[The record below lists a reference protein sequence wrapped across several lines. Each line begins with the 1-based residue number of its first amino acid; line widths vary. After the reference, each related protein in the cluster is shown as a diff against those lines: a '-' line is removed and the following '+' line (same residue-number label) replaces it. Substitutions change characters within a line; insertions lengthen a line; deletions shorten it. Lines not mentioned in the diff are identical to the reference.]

1 MLKEIL
7 WTDSVSSVDTILHIA
22 DVHIR
27 NYKRHEEYRIVF
39 DKLYTFCKEKVKE
52 NPNTI
57 IYLAGDIV
65 HSKTDMTPELIDLV
79 TEFLD
84 TLSKI
89 APTILI
95 AGNHDCN
102 LNNRSRMD
110 ALSPIVSM
118 INSDLN
124 ILFYLKET
132 GVYTLKNVDFVLN
145 SVYEKPENFIL
156 AENVES
162 DNTKIVLFHG
172 AIDMASTDMG
182 TFMKNK
188 SLTMEKFDGYDYGMF
203 GDIHK
208 FQYLDVGCKFAYAG
222 SLIQQNFGEGLE
234 HGIIE
239 WDIKNGKS
247 KFIEIKND
255 WSFHTIE
262 VEDGKIT
269 RDSSNYSKNNI
280 VRIKSTNTNNSDL
293 FNIITDIKTKINV
306 VDVRVQ
312 RVSNKLTNTNNIT
325 NKIIG
330 DIRDISYQNKLI
342 KTFIKNKFSVT
353 DEILNKVEDVNSKIN
368 KKLKDTDIVRNVVW
382 QPIRFEFDNMFSY
395 GEGNVVNFDT
405 MNGIYGLFAPNA
417 SGKSSILD
425 ALMFCLFDKCSRT
438 FKASQVMN
446 NRQNSFKCKLHFM
459 IGEIDYYIERVATR
473 DKKGNAKVIVNFYYI
488 KDGDKHSLN
497 GEDRDGTNFTI
508 RKYIGTYD
516 DFILTAMSVQGNN
529 TNFIDKA
536 QRERKDLLAQFLD
549 LDLFEELNSIA
560 TEEVKEVQSLIK
572 EFGKQD
578 YSTKIANSKVK
589 YKECFDKM
597 DELTSQREYLK
608 RRNEEINNEI
618 VELNKQIVNI
628 EEIEDID
635 DTESIGNLNEKIENC
650 RKKLVLTNAEIVDIE
665 LDLVTYN
672 KKVEELNE
680 TILEYKEEELTNK
693 KDYFDRQTKLLSQR
707 QSELSNAELRLD
719 HCVKKIDNLKNH
731 EYDPNC
737 QYCVNNVFVKDAEE
751 AKRLLWGLQQDRDE
765 LKHEVNHIKTE
776 LDENESVYQLYDK
789 LIQFKKK
796 LSEIENFMLNL
807 NKDLLEKKET
817 KISIELNCNNIK
829 TKLEKIESN
838 KLIVESNMKFKGLL
852 SEITKEKQTIS
863 DEIKSLEEEIIETSG
878 DLKINEQAIQECEKS
893 LDKLKELEK
902 EFYAYDYYLK
912 AVNRNGVPYELISEA
927 LPRIQTETN
936 NILGQIVDF
945 QVLFDTDGKSIN
957 TYIVYDDEKFWP
969 LELSSG
975 MEKFISS
982 LAIRNA
988 LVQVSS
994 LPRPNFI
1001 AIDEGLG
1008 VMDPNVM
1015 TNFSLFL
1022 EYLKTQF
1029 DFVIIISHIDIVKDI
1044 VDSQIEIKKENGYSK
1059 IYA

>member
-7 WTDSVSSVDTILHIA
+7 QTNSIVQVEKIIHIA

-27 NYKRHEEYRIVF
+27 NYKRHDEYRSVF
-39 DKLYTFCKEKVKE
+39 KKLYDFCKLKVEE
-52 NPNTI
+52 NKNTI

-84 TLSKI
+84 TLSRI

-110 ALSPIVSM
+110 ALSPIVSL
-118 INSDLN
+118 IDSDFN
-124 ILFYLKET
+124 NLFYLKET
-132 GVYTLKNVDFVLN
+132 GVYTLKNIDFVLN
-145 SVYEKPENFIL
+145 SVYEKPENFISPDDI
-156 AENVES
+156 EG

-188 SLTMEKFDGYDYGMF
+188 SLTMEKFDGFDYGMF

-208 FQYLDVGCKFAYAG
+208 FQYLDVDCKFAYAG
-222 SLIQQNFGEGLE
+222 SLIQQNFGEGLN

-262 VEDGKIT
+262 VEDGKIKK
-269 RDSSNYSKNNI
+269 DSSNYSKNNI
-280 VRIKSTNTNNSDL
+280 VRIKSTNTSNSDL

-306 VDVRVQ
+306 IDIRVQ
-312 RVSNKLTNTNNIT
+312 RVSNKLTSANTQTKN
-325 NKIIG
+325 IIG
-330 DIRDISYQNKLI
+330 DIRDIEYQNKLI
-342 KTFIKNKFSVT
+342 KNFVKTGFNVT
-353 DEILNKVEDVNSKIN
+353 DEILNKIEEINVKIN
-368 KKLKDTDIVRNVVW
+368 TKLKDTDIVRNVVW
-382 QPIRFEFDNMFSY
+382 QPIKFEFDNMFSY
-395 GEGNVVNFDT
+395 GEGNVIHFEG

-459 IGEIDYYIERVATR
+459 IGEVDYYIERTATR

-488 KDGDKHSLN
+488 KDGDKQSLN

-529 TNFIDKA
+529 TNFVDKA

-560 TEEVKEVQSLIK
+560 GEEVKEVQALIK
-572 EFGKQD
+572 EFSKQD
-578 YSTKIANSKVK
+578 YSTKIANSRIK
-589 YKECFDKM
+589 YKECFEKM
-597 DELTSQREYLK
+597 DELTSQKDYLQK
-608 RRNEEINNEI
+608 NAEEINDQL
-618 VELNKQIVNI
+618 VQLNKELITL
-628 EEIEDID
+628 EDID
-635 DTESIGNLNEKIENC
+635 DEDKIEDLQEKIETH
-650 RKKLVLTNAEIVDIE
+650 RKKIVSINEEMMDIE
-665 LDLVTYN
+665 LDLVRFGN
-672 KKVEELNE
+672 KSNQIDKNISELNE
-680 TILEYKEEELTNK
+680 EELVNK
-693 KDYFDRQTKLLSQR
+693 KQHLDEKTKFLSQR
-707 QSELSNAELRLD
+707 QSDLSNAQLKLD
-719 HCVKKIDNLKNH
+719 HCLKKIENLTNH

-737 QYCVNNVFVKDAEE
+737 PFCVNNVFVKDAED
-751 AKRLLWGLQQDRDE
+751 AKRSLWGYEQDRDE
-765 LKHEVNHIKTE
+765 LKLEVKY
-776 LDENESVYQLYDK
+776 LKDEIDSQQSVYDLIDK
-789 LIQFKKK
+789 LEKYKKEK
-796 LSEIENFMLNL
+796 SETDKFIIS
-807 NKDLLEKKET
+807 LEKTLLDIKEE
-817 KISIELNCNNIK
+817 KGNLEKSLVDVKN
-829 TKLEKIESN
+829 KLEKIEQN
-838 KLIVESNMKFKGLL
+838 KLTVENNIIVKNKISV
-852 SEITKEKQTIS
+852 ITDKKQNIIK
-863 DEIKSLEEEIIETSG
+863 EIKSLEDDIIETSG
-878 DLKINEQAIQECEKS
+878 DLKINEKVITECEKS
-893 LDKLKELEK
+893 IEKLKELEK

-912 AVNRNGVPYELISEA
+912 AVNRNGVPYQLISEA
-927 LPRIQTETN
+927 LPRIQNETN
-936 NILGQIVDF
+936 NILDQIVDF

-957 TYIVYDDEKFWP
+957 TYIVYDDDRFWP

-1008 VMDPNVM
+1008 VMDPNVL

-1029 DFVIIISHIDIVKDI
+1029 DFVILISHIDVVKDI
-1044 VDSQIEIKKENGYSK
+1044 VDNQIEIKKENGYSK
-1059 IYA
+1059 IDA

>member
-1 MLKEIL
+1 MYKEIL
-7 WTDSVSSVDTILHIA
+7 KTNGYIYQVEKIIHIA

-27 NYKRHEEYRIVF
+27 NYKRHDEYRSVF
-39 DKLYTFCKEKVKE
+39 KKLYDFCRLKVEE
-52 NPNTI
+52 NRNTI

-84 TLSKI
+84 TLSRI

-110 ALSPIVSM
+110 ALSPIVSL
-118 INSDLN
+118 IDSDFN
-124 ILFYLKET
+124 NLFYLKET
-132 GVYTLKNVDFVLN
+132 GVYTLKNIDFVLN

-156 AENVES
+156 PDDVEG

-188 SLTMEKFDGYDYGMF
+188 SLTMEKFDGFDYGMF

-208 FQYLDVGCKFAYAG
+208 FQYLDVDCKFAYAG
-222 SLIQQNFGEGLE
+222 SLIQQNFGEGLN

-262 VEDGKIT
+262 VEDGKIKK
-269 RDSSNYSKNNI
+269 DSSNYSKNNI
-280 VRIKSTNTNNSDL
+280 VRIKSTNTSNSDL

-306 VDVRVQ
+306 IDIRVQ
-312 RVSNKLTNTNNIT
+312 RVSNKLTSANTQTKNIV
-325 NKIIG
+325 G
-330 DIRDISYQNKLI
+330 DIRDIDYQNKLI
-342 KTFIKNKFSVT
+342 RDFVKKGFNVT
-353 DEILNKVEDVNSKIN
+353 DEILIKIEEINEKIN
-368 KKLKDTDIVRNVVW
+368 RKLKDTDIVRNVVW
-382 QPIRFEFDNMFSY
+382 QPIKFEFDNMFSY
-395 GEGNVVNFDT
+395 GEGNVIHFDG

-459 IGEIDYYIERVATR
+459 IGEIDYYIERTATR

-529 TNFIDKA
+529 TNFVDKA

-560 TEEVKEVQSLIK
+560 GDEVKEVQALIK

-578 YSTKIANSKVK
+578 YSTKIANSKIK
-589 YKECFDKM
+589 YKEYFEKM
-597 DELTSQREYLK
+597 DELTSQKDYLNK
-608 RRNEEINNEI
+608 TAEGINDELVKLNKEL
-618 VELNKQIVNI
+618 VELK
-628 EEIEDID
+628 DID
-635 DTESIGNLNEKIENC
+635 DTDNVDEIKHKIENIEN
-650 RKKLVLTNAEIVDIE
+650 KLISLNKEMIDIE
-665 LDLVTYN
+665 LDLVRLQN
-672 KKVEELNE
+672 KSNEIQKNILELNE
-680 TILEYKEEELTNK
+680 EELFDK
-693 KDYFDRQTKLLSQR
+693 KEYLDRKIKFLSEQESKL
-707 QSELSNAELRLD
+707 NGAELKLD
-719 HCVKKIDNLKNH
+719 HCVKKIENLKNH

-737 QYCVNNVFVKDAEE
+737 SFCVNNVFVKDAEE
-751 AKRLLWGLQQDRDE
+751 AKRLLWGYEQNRDE
-765 LKHEVNHIKTE
+765 LKIEVKY
-776 LDENESVYQLYDK
+776 LKDE
-789 LIQFKKK
+789 
-796 LSEIENFMLNL
+796 
-807 NKDLLEKKET
+807 
-817 KISIELNCNNIK
+817 IELNQSVYDLIDKLTRYKKEYSDTEKSMLSLEKNLLDKKQDKDQLDDIVKKLNE
-829 TKLEKIESN
+829 KLERIENN
-838 KLIVESNMKFKGLL
+838 KLIVENNIRVKN
-852 SEITKEKQTIS
+852 EISTITENKQNILR
-863 DEIKSLEEEIIETSG
+863 EIKSIEEQIIETSG
-878 DLKINEQAIQECEKS
+878 HLKLNEQVITDCEKS
-893 LDKLKELEK
+893 LEKLKELEK

-912 AVNRNGVPYELISEA
+912 AVNRNGVPYELIAEA
-927 LPRIQTETN
+927 LPRIQNETN
-936 NILGQIVDF
+936 NILAQIVDF

-957 TYIVYDDEKFWP
+957 TYIVYDDDRFWP

-1008 VMDPNVM
+1008 VMDPNVL

-1029 DFVIIISHIDIVKDI
+1029 DFVILISHIDVVKDI